1 MAGTALTSFTT
12 EVSYYVK
19 GAERS
24 DNTTFISDQ
33 ILKTV
38 RDFCR
43 ETWIYRETLTAIDV
57 VSGDDDYTL
66 TPPVTNCDAPEI
78 HMVDWVKF
86 KADGKDDDQY
96 VFVNPMN
103 LESEEVATATGISA
117 GFVFTSADA
126 PQVFY
131 MDPDDTLWLK
141 PIPNANAAGTGN
153 LLVKLILIPDL
164 TATTVPTHIYS
175 DWLELIAKGV
185 AARTMGMAGK
195 KWYNPALAN
204 FYQAQYLTARNDEA
218 RAQRWG
224 GKTREQLHVRFHPGF
239 SGGSRS
245 RSRGSNF

>member
-19 GAERS
+19 GAEKS
-24 DNTTFISDQ
+24 ENTTFISDQ

-57 VSGDDDYTL
+57 VDGDDDYTL
-66 TPPVTNCDAPEI
+66 TPPVTNCDVPEI

-86 KADGKDDDQY
+86 KEDGADDDQY
-96 VFVNPMN
+96 SFVQPWN
-103 LESEEVATATGISA
+103 LESEEVAGSTGISA
-117 GFVFTSADA
+117 GYVFTEADS

-141 PIPNANAAGTGN
+141 PIPNENAAGTGN

-175 DWLELIAKGV
+175 DWLETIAIGV
-185 AARTMGMAGK
+185 AARTMAMAGK
-195 KWYNPALAN
+195 KWYNPSLAN
-204 FYQAQYLTARNDEA
+204 FYKQEYLRARNDET

-224 GKTREQLHVRFHPGF
+224 GKTRTQLSVKFHRGY
-239 SGGSRS
+239 SGGSR
-245 RSRGSNF
+245 GAGGGIF